1 MRKEYQ
7 VQFLCKNRGWK
18 EATGLMRS
26 TFSTREY
33 AEEALAIYLK
43 NQKELKAPSMS
54 RNTGVYRI
62 AVREVG
68 EWEEA

>member
-7 VQFLCKNRGWK
+7 IQYRHRNRGWA
-18 EATGLMRS
+18 EATGMFRS
-26 TFSTREY
+26 TYSKREY
-33 AEEALAIYLK
+33 AEEALALYLK
-43 NQKELKAPSMS
+43 SKRESNLI
-54 RNTGVYRI
+54 RNVRDAGEYRI